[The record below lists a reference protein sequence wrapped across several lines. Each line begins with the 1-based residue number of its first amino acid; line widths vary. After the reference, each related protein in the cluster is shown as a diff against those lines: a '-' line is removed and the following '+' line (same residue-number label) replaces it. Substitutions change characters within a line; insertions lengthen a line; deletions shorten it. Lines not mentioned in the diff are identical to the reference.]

1 MVGWHSQEA
10 RPAWLVAW
18 HDLRGN
24 GLRRVASLGL
34 PRIQVALGD
43 AKEIMWVRGIA
54 VGWGEA
60 RTPTQHPRNHDA
72 LCITAERVFQAQLIS
87 SH

>member
-1 MVGWHSQEA
+1 MVGWHSQKPYA
-10 RPAWLVAW
+10 ACIVAL
-18 HDLRGN
+18 HALQGN
-24 GLRRVASLGL
+24 GLKRVAGLGP

-60 RTPTQHPRNHDA
+60 RTPTKLLTKPR
-72 LCITAERVFQAQLIS
+72 
-87 SH
+87 